1 MSKSLLPLL
10 LALSALAG
18 CAGESKNEPNLE
30 VACAL
35 TECVCISGA
44 GGFFERNFDDE
55 STSTTAVLWTEQG
68 NAYCPEGFSL
78 QHLDE
83 EKKEK
88 KKNQYYTPS

>member
-1 MSKSLLPLL
+1 MSKNLLPLL
-10 LALSALAG
+10 FVLSVLAA
-18 CAGESKNEPNLE
+18 CAEESKKPNLE

-35 TECVCISGA
+35 TECTCVSGS
-44 GGFFERNFDDE
+44 GDFLERNFTDE
-55 STSTTAVLWTEQG
+55 STATTEVLWSAQG

-78 QHLDE
+78 QHMDE